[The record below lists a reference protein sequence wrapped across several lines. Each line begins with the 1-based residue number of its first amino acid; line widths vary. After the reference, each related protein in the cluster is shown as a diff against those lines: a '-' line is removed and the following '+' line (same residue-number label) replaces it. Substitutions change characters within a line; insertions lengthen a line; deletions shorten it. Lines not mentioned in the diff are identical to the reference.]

1 MYYLPLDRSIGLWII
16 SEFMK
21 IDWKGFFFQRFDRR
35 DQGLRDTEY
44 RCLLSIGSIQ
54 MKSNDDAHA
63 LRCFEQALLVARH
76 DNNKFHEADALDM
89 LGKVLISSYFRFKS
103 NDMMSVPKS
112 TPSWSLKI
120 NGCIDRMHKWRPK
133 KYSFVYVLIRLT
145 SLVCMDKI
153 QKKCFL
159 RGRLVSLISA

>member
-1 MYYLPLDRSIGLWII
+1 
-16 SEFMK
+16 
-21 IDWKGFFFQRFDRR
+21 
-35 DQGLRDTEY
+35 
-44 RCLLSIGSIQ
+44 

-112 TPSWSLKI
+112 TPS
-120 NGCIDRMHKWRPK
+120 
-133 KYSFVYVLIRLT
+133 
-145 SLVCMDKI
+145 
-153 QKKCFL
+153 
-159 RGRLVSLISA
+159 